1 MAYMTLADAEAALLT
16 VNVAISDLLSGKRI
30 TELDI
35 GSGTFKRRY
44 KFAEITLDNLYMLRN
59 EYRSIIANLQPS
71 IKPVFRVNCN
81 IPIIVEKGNY

>member
-1 MAYMTLADAEAALLT
+1 MVDMTLQQAEANLLT
-16 VNVAISDLLSGKRI
+16 VNVAISDLLQGKRI

-44 KFAEITLDNLYMLRN
+44 KYAEITLDNLYTLRN
-59 EYRSIIANLQPS
+59 EYRTIIANLQPS
-71 IKPVFRVNCN
+71 VKPIFRSNSC